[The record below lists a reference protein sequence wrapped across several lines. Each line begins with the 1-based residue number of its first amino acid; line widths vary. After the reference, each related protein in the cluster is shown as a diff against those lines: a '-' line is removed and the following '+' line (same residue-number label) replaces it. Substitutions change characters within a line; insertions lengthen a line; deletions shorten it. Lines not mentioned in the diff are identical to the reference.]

1 MKTYC
6 NQTCRFFVVFFFFSY
21 SESRTEAPSTT
32 PSLRKS
38 SASFFVFT
46 ETVQRNGHQSRRER
60 VSNRC
65 SYDHC
70 AFRLRKCNYGWLSS
84 PAHCTSSGKVSL
96 LSHRVGRATGTEEAC
111 RDVSKQSPTAR
122 GIPHISNSAGSW
134 MAPRKLKRRDINPT
148 HVCREATDG
157 GRSKSVQQKQA
168 GGEEMVWSPSA
179 LAVFCVNFWFC
190 PQTDCTEHSH
200 NISTPLPLF
209 LILCCWE
216 QSAVEWPPHTSFT
229 RRCCCFNPDGST
241 ALKHTCSCSFE
252 VKLR

>member
-1 MKTYC
+1 MTVK
-6 NQTCRFFVVFFFFSY
+6 SG
-21 SESRTEAPSTT
+21 
-32 PSLRKS
+32 SLHIKRKS
-38 SASFFVFT
+38 LLTFP
-46 ETVQRNGHQSRRER
+46 QSRPSDWHRGGM
-60 VSNRC
+60 SRC
-65 SYDHC
+65 IK
-70 AFRLRKCNYGWLSS
+70 AEQN
-84 PAHCTSSGKVSL
+84 
-96 LSHRVGRATGTEEAC
+96 
-111 RDVSKQSPTAR
+111 
-122 GIPHISNSAGSW
+122 ISNSAGSW

-168 GGEEMVWSPSA
+168 GGEKMVWSPSA

-200 NISTPLPLF
+200 NISTLLPLF

-229 RRCCCFNPDGST
+229 RRCCCCCFNPDGST